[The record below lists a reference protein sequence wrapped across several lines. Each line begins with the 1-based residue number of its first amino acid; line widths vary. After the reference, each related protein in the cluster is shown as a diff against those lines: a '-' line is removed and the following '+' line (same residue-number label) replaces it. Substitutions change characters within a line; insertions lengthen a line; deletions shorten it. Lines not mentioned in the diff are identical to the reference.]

1 MGTKTSG
8 KRDNQKESDFWE
20 AVNPYL
26 EQDGVITIEN
36 LQIALGQPKEKAEEI
51 AAHFCEVHKLFRVVT
66 RHSWGYIR
74 IDQEE
79 VVENRPMRCGYW
91 RTRQRNV

>member
-1 MGTKTSG
+1 MGTKTNG

-51 AAHFCEVHKLFRVVT
+51 AAHFCEEHKLFRVVT
-66 RHSWGYIR
+66 RHSWGYIP
-74 IDQEE
+74 IDPEE
-79 VVENRPMRCGYW
+79 ELGILPIR
-91 RTRQRNV
+91 